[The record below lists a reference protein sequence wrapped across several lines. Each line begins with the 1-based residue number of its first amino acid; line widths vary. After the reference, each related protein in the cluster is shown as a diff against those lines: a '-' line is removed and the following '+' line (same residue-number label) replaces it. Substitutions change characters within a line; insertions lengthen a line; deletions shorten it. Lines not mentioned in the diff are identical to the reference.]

1 MDRYYADPGLNKP
14 VGAFAAT
21 ADKWGL
27 ANWMA
32 ESVAD
37 ETDADIGFYH
47 IGGVRLDSLAGEV
60 VAADI
65 YNLDPFGSKL
75 VTAEMTADELA
86 RLVKTKFNDTVN
98 LDESHRI
105 DIYMTTPYVIRTDE
119 RFEAQ
124 SVAFPELKP
133 GRRYRVAMGD
143 YIFKTYSGLDYTDGA
158 PTGTLLTDVLDSYL
172 RARSPLAPDNEPRQR
187 IE

>member
-1 MDRYYADPGLNKP
+1 MREAGKAD
-14 VGAFAAT
+14 VG
-21 ADKWGL
+21 
-27 ANWMA
+27 
-32 ESVAD
+32 
-37 ETDADIGFYH
+37 IYH
-47 IGGVRLDSLAGEV
+47 IAGVRLDSLAGEV
-60 VAADI
+60 VVADI

-133 GRRYRVAMGD
+133 GRRYRVAMATTFQDLFRSRLYRRSSYRDAVDRRIGF
-143 YIFKTYSGLDYTDGA
+143 IF
-158 PTGTLLTDVLDSYL
+158 
-172 RARSPLAPDNEPRQR
+172 ARPLAAGARQR
-187 IE
+187 TPSADRVATG

>member
-1 MDRYYADPGLNKP
+1 MPLAGYEPAPAYQRMVEGYYSDPALRAKGGRPARPAGQDRAGQRLYRGGARGGKAD
-14 VGAFAAT
+14 VG
-21 ADKWGL
+21 
-27 ANWMA
+27 
-32 ESVAD
+32 
-37 ETDADIGFYH
+37 IYH

-105 DIYMTTPYVIRTDE
+105 DIYMTTPLCDPYPTSDSRT
-119 RFEAQ
+119 
-124 SVAFPELKP
+124 S
-133 GRRYRVAMGD
+133 
-143 YIFKTYSGLDYTDGA
+143 
-158 PTGTLLTDVLDSYL
+158 
-172 RARSPLAPDNEPRQR
+172 RSLSPN
-187 IE
+187 

>member
-1 MDRYYADPGLNKP
+1 MGKMRPIKIVGHNNGVERFLGIGPGFSFQIS
-14 VGAFAAT
+14 AFQS
-21 ADKWGL
+21 
-27 ANWMA
+27 
-32 ESVAD
+32 E
-37 ETDADIGFYH
+37 
-47 IGGVRLDSLAGEV
+47 AG
-60 VAADI
+60 
-65 YNLDPFGSKL
+65 
-75 VTAEMTADELA
+75 
-86 RLVKTKFNDTVN
+86 
-98 LDESHRI
+98 
-105 DIYMTTPYVIRTDE
+105 RTDE